1 VAIFRDNPFGICG
14 ARTTTY
20 TGSDSH
26 TGGIV
31 SGLLI
36 SFPVRGRRQNQPR
49 CSRQSSGPARAL
61 DGKRLHRDLSRDDGV
76 DLIAGQDAALDQRFN
91 QSLDNFNVCPD
102 QRRPSAS
109 QCSIKAAT
117 AGDAATATL
126 ANASASI

>member
-1 VAIFRDNPFGICG
+1 MVCWSAFQSVGGGKTNRVVLDNLP
-14 ARTTTY
+14 
-20 TGSDSH
+20 
-26 TGGIV
+26 
-31 SGLLI
+31 
-36 SFPVRGRRQNQPR
+36 
-49 CSRQSSGPARAL
+49 SGPARAL
-61 DGKRLHRDLSRDDGV
+61 VGKRLHRDLARDDHV
-76 DLIAGQDAALDQRFN
+76 DLVAGQDAALDQRFN